1 VSAICASPA
10 DSGTGVVDKV
20 PLDKVRALQHTLYRT
35 AKADPGRRFHAL
47 WDKVLRRDVL
57 WRAWVAVRTNNG
69 DRLLDEIQGGPVKR
83 HQRGRGFGWSV
94 LAYKSID
101 QCGLLSLDGAVIA
114 PRADK
119 PWREKPNAG
128 GERRR

>member
-1 VSAICASPA
+1 VSAVLASPA
-10 DSGTGVVDKV
+10 DGGVLVVDRV
-20 PLDKVRALQHTLYRT
+20 LVDKVRALQHTLYRT

-57 WRAWVAVRTNNG
+57 WRAWSPSGTVITP
-69 DRLLDEIQGGPVKR
+69 GPN
-83 HQRGRGFGWSV
+83 
-94 LAYKSID
+94 
-101 QCGLLSLDGAVIA
+101 
-114 PRADK
+114 K

>member
-1 VSAICASPA
+1 VSAVEASPA
-10 DSGTGVVDKV
+10 DSRTVVFDRV

-47 WDKVLRRDVL
+47 WDKVLRRDVP
-57 WRAWVAVRTNNG
+57 WRANG
-69 DRLLDEIQGGPVKR
+69 T
-83 HQRGRGFGWSV
+83 
-94 LAYKSID
+94 
-101 QCGLLSLDGAVIA
+101 VIA
-114 PRADK
+114 PGANK

>member
-1 VSAICASPA
+1 MSAICASPA
-10 DSGTGVVDKV
+10 DSGTGVVDTV
-20 PLDKVRALQHTLYRT
+20 PLDKVRALQHMLYRT

-69 DRLLDEIQGGPVKR
+69 AGCRPDHRSTDC
-83 HQRGRGFGWSV
+83 
-94 LAYKSID
+94 
-101 QCGLLSLDGAVIA
+101 CGLHSLNGTVIA
-114 PRADK
+114 PRAYK